1 MKNILVLGYFGYIN
15 NQIDG
20 QTIKTRSIY
29 KLLKSKEA
37 ETGTVKYFDTQELKR
52 SKFRAVRMIGEII
65 RSNKIIYLPAYGNL
79 KYLFPVIYS
88 ICAIKGTGI
97 YYMVVGGWLS
107 DYLKSKRLHVS
118 LLKRIKGI
126 YTETELLKK
135 SLEKQYGFRN
145 VVKFPNFRIHNFRPQ
160 FRENNNGFR
169 LVFMA
174 RITRLKGLDTLFRFA
189 EYAEKN
195 LQGSRPVSIDFYGP
209 VAEDEKEYFEEKLK
223 EHPVT
228 SYKGTIEPDEIYQ
241 TLQHYDVMAL
251 PTQYYTE
258 GFPGSVLDAYISGI
272 PVIVTNWKHASEF
285 VVNNVTGFIV
295 PFENGENEFIE
306 AVLKLYSEKGL
317 LDWMKHQAYE
327 KSEEYSSEHAWN
339 LIKGSLI

>member
-20 QTIKTRSIY
+20 QTIKTRNIY
-29 KLLKSKEA
+29 KLLKSKEPG
-37 ETGTVKYFDTQELKR
+37 TGAVSYFDTQQLKR
-52 SKFRAVRMIGEII
+52 SKFNAVRMFREII

-79 KYLFPVIYS
+79 KYLFPVIYF
-88 ICAIKGTGI
+88 ICAVKRIEI
-97 YYMVVGGWLS
+97 DYMVVGGWLS
-107 DYLKSKRLHVS
+107 DYLKSKKLHVS

-135 SLEKQYGFRN
+135 SLEEQYGFRN
-145 VVKFPNFRIHNFRPQ
+145 IVKFPNFRIHNFTPQ
-160 FRENNNGFR
+160 FRKNNNVFR
-169 LVFMA
+169 VVFMA

-189 EYAEKN
+189 EYAEKDLRGN
-195 LQGSRPVSIDFYGP
+195 RQISIDFYGP
-209 VAEDEKEYFEEKLK
+209 VAENDEEYFREKLK

-228 SYKGTIEPDEIYQ
+228 GYKGTIEPDEVYH
-241 TLQHYDVMAL
+241 TLQQYDVMAL

-295 PFENGENEFIE
+295 PFENGESEFIE
-306 AVLKLYSEKGL
+306 AVLKLYSEKRL

-327 KSEEYSSEHAWN
+327 KSKEYSSERAWD
-339 LIKGSLI
+339 LLKGSWI